1 MTIPLL
7 ETAMKLLSKLMLAAL
22 MSAGLVAGSCAQGY
36 PSRPVQV
43 LVGFPPGGSAD
54 IVGRLIMQKMTDLTG
69 NQFVVENRTGAGG
82 NLAFSG
88 TAAAK
93 PDGYT
98 LLFSTPGI
106 AINPSLYKKVSF
118 TLEDF
123 TPIALIGEAPLVL
136 LANAKLPIKT
146 IADLVAEGK
155 AKPDAI
161 RFASSGNGSSSHL
174 AMDVLRH
181 MSGMGYMHIP
191 YRGGGPALVDVMSG
205 QVDVTML
212 PISESMSYI
221 RDGRVVALGQ
231 TGKTRS
237 PIAPDIPTIEEA
249 GIKGYF
255 STTWYMVLGPANL
268 PPNVVDYIQGNLS
281 KVLKMPEL
289 QEKLQA
295 AGVSIINGDSK
306 DAKAFLYAEYA
317 RWREL
322 IKASGTVIE

>member
-1 MTIPLL
+1 
-7 ETAMKLLSKLMLAAL
+7 MKLLSKMLLAVL
-22 MSAGLVAGSCAQGY
+22 LSAGVVAGAAAQGY
-36 PSRPVQV
+36 PNRPVQV
-43 LVGFPPGGSAD
+43 LIGFPPGGSGD
-54 IVGRLIMQKMTDLTG
+54 IVARLVMQKMSDLTG

-106 AINPSLYKKVSF
+106 AINPSLYKKVNF

-146 IADLVAEGK
+146 VADLVAAGK
-155 AKPDAI
+155 ARPEAI

-181 MSGMGYMHIP
+181 MTGMSYVHVP

-212 PISESMSYI
+212 PISETLSYI
-221 RDGRVVALGQ
+221 REGRVVALGQ
-231 TGKTRS
+231 SGKTRS
-237 PIAPDIPTIEEA
+237 AIAPDIPTIEEA
-249 GIKGYF
+249 GITGYF

-268 PPNVVDYIQGNLS
+268 PASMVDYIQGNLS

-289 QEKLQA
+289 QEKLKA
-295 AGVSIINGDSK
+295 VGVSVINGDSK
-306 DAKAFLYAEYA
+306 DAKAFLYAEYK
-317 RWREL
+317 RWHEL